1 MKPGHGFGDQSMKSG
16 RFGKWARALG
26 DRSGGGGRGCL
37 VRARCSTDQPNHSL
51 GLGLL
56 LGLGPLR
63 GCSLRWCLK
72 IVCLMNAA
80 RFLPLGRPG
89 PLMETDGLAETGFS
103 GSVWPGQ
110 RDPIAQWAHHPFQ
123 DAVPKIE
130 HCSMNNSESFHHA
143 DRSRTHCSDLQ
154 FVLSDKKKR
163 LTY

>member
-1 MKPGHGFGDQSMKSG
+1 MMKPGHGFGDQSMKSG

-26 DRSGGGGRGCL
+26 DQSGGGGRGCL

-89 PLMETDGLAETGFS
+89 PLMETDGLAEPVFPGRFGQVRAIRSRS
-103 GSVWPGQ
+103 GHIIRFKTLFPKSS
-110 RDPIAQWAHHPFQ
+110 IAQ
-123 DAVPKIE
+123 
-130 HCSMNNSESFHHA
+130 
-143 DRSRTHCSDLQ
+143 
-154 FVLSDKKKR
+154 
-163 LTY
+163 